1 MSSYWQKRQ
10 NQLDSSLEKDEAAL
24 KKRILKAYEREAA
37 KLDREIAAYYQKYGR
52 DNVIEYA
59 RLFEQLSADDMKLL
73 IERMDDFAKKYPQYA
88 DLMPVRESV
97 YKLNRLEGLKESVL
111 LHQYE
116 IGAITNAQL
125 QEHLSKLYFTN
136 SKAAAK
142 AVGLTE
148 NESIIKNFV
157 NTAWTGSKDYSQR
170 IWQNADKLAEYLNN
184 DIAQGFARGDSY
196 ERLTQQVRSRF
207 INVSKNDAYRLI
219 YTEGTYVMN
228 EAQARIF
235 EQDFEEYEYLTA
247 GDGKVCSVCSALSGR
262 RFRFSQRQQGANFPP
277 MHPWCRCHFNPVV
290 DDWDKWLD
298 DYEKRHSTNGEKIL
312 NNIYDRDTINKYF
325 KSTSK
330 HDFPI
335 TEESI
340 KSVSDIIIDDFNQE
354 QNKKINIFRRKLLE
368 DMQQFDTGIEGAY
381 SIPLTIS
388 DNAVFV
394 LGEYGKT
401 KIADL
406 DTMYY
411 AVHNHPDNGVLTITD
426 LYRFLERGKMVGLE
440 AITNGGKNVTV
451 ITKTLN
457 SDPDEYTKYL
467 DSCLNEFTKKH
478 PNIDIEKDF
487 DLVNDFFAEILKEAK
502 KYGYRTII
510 E

>member
-10 NQLDSSLEKDEAAL
+10 DQLNSSLEKDEAAL
-24 KKRILKAYEREAA
+24 KKRLLKAYEREAA

-59 RLFEQLSADDMKLL
+59 RLFDQLSVDDIKLL

-184 DIAQGFARGDSY
+184 DISQGFARGDSY

-277 MHPWCRCHFNPVV
+277 MHPWCRCHFNPIV

-312 NNIYDRDTINKYF
+312 NNIYDRDTINSGSMPSGFTPPKSWKLKSGNPDIISDLKNSNPHFNEGKAYQINCQKCVPTYEMRRRGYDVEAFPTYSDTDIVKNCWDKVFKNAQIEQTKGNPKEEITKALLNYGDGARMQVYVEFLNDNYSHTFIAENINGHVYFLDPQTFGNAENYFDTNLIKINATKYF
-325 KSTSK
+325 RIDNLEPS
-330 HDFPI
+330 DL
-335 TEESI
+335 I
-340 KSVSDIIIDDFNQE
+340 KQCC
-354 QNKKINIFRRKLLE
+354 K
-368 DMQQFDTGIEGAY
+368 
-381 SIPLTIS
+381 
-388 DNAVFV
+388 
-394 LGEYGKT
+394 
-401 KIADL
+401 
-406 DTMYY
+406 
-411 AVHNHPDNGVLTITD
+411 
-426 LYRFLERGKMVGLE
+426 
-440 AITNGGKNVTV
+440 
-451 ITKTLN
+451 
-457 SDPDEYTKYL
+457 
-467 DSCLNEFTKKH
+467 
-478 PNIDIEKDF
+478 
-487 DLVNDFFAEILKEAK
+487 
-502 KYGYRTII
+502 
-510 E
+510 

>member
-10 NQLDSSLEKDEAAL
+10 DQLNSSLEKDEATL
-24 KKRILKAYEREAA
+24 KKRLLKAYEREAA
-37 KLDREIAAYYQKYGR
+37 KLDKEIAAYYQKYGR

-59 RLFEQLSADDMKLL
+59 RLFEQLSVDDIKLL

-235 EQDFEEYEYLTA
+235 EQYFEEYEYLTA

-262 RFRFSQRQQGANFPP
+262 RFKFSQRQQGANFPP

-298 DYEKRHSTNGEKIL
+298 DYEKRHGGTVKP
-312 NNIYDRDTINKYF
+312 
-325 KSTSK
+325 
-330 HDFPI
+330 PI
-335 TEESI
+335 TKNSNRLTDDEKYAINQYIS
-340 KSVSDIIIDDFNQE
+340 SFAYIINE
-354 QNKKINIFRRKLLE
+354 KLRRN
-368 DMQQFDTGIEGAY
+368 
-381 SIPLTIS
+381 IPLTLEEENIRINLDSALSKMPSYEGDLARSLIFTGDDAANEFFRKYKVGSIIEYSEFIS
-388 DNAVFV
+388 TTYGSVYNPNGQVQIYILNSKTGKDISSFNPQECEV
-394 LGEYGKT
+394 LYQR
-401 KIADL
+401 
-406 DTMYY
+406 
-411 AVHNHPDNGVLTITD
+411 NS
-426 LYRFLERGKMVGLE
+426 RFLV
-440 AITNGGKNVTV
+440 
-451 ITKTLN
+451 
-457 SDPDEYTKYL
+457 
-467 DSCLNEFTKKH
+467 
-478 PNIDIEKDF
+478 IDIIKISQD
-487 DLVNDFFAEILKEAK
+487 NYEIYLKEA
-502 KYGYRTII
+502 T
-510 E
+510 